1 MASGVYV
8 HLPFCKVHCS
18 YCDFPLTT
26 RQSLSAEYY
35 SALFKEIG
43 MRPAKERSDTLY
55 FGGGTPSLTPAKVL
69 SDLIHAF
76 PLETSAEI
84 TLEANPDDIQP
95 GILKEWKDL
104 GINRL
109 SIGVQSLEEPAL
121 RAMLRVHSAEDSI
134 RAIQEARSAGFQN
147 LNVDLI
153 LGAPEETIEGFLTG
167 LRSLIELRPD
177 HFSIYFIELHER
189 TALFQ
194 QIQSGKFRLMPEEA
208 QIQCYSTA
216 VQLLQREGY
225 QHYEVS
231 NFSLPGKSSC
241 HNLKYWNADFYYGYG
256 LGAASYVDF
265 IRTNNIPE
273 IQGYI
278 RAIQE
283 GKLPVEST
291 VEEDRETQMR
301 NHIIFG
307 MRKREGIDVT
317 NFQSN
322 FGVSPLSLFPEDGCN
337 LIESGMLEV
346 SGDRLRLTFEGM
358 LVSNDILS
366 LVI

>member
-1 MASGVYV
+1 
-8 HLPFCKVHCS
+8 
-18 YCDFPLTT
+18 
-26 RQSLSAEYY
+26 
-35 SALFKEIG
+35 
-43 MRPAKERSDTLY
+43 MRPAKKCSDTLY
-55 FGGGTPSLTPAKVL
+55 FGGGTPSLTPPKVL
-69 SDLIHAF
+69 GDLIHAF

-95 GILKEWKDL
+95 GILNEWKEL

-134 RAIQEARSAGFQN
+134 RAFLEARDTGFQN

-153 LGAPEETIEGFLTG
+153 LGAPEETMEGFLTG
-167 LRSLIELRPD
+167 LKSLIKLRPD

-189 TALFQ
+189 TALYQ

-208 QIQCYSTA
+208 QIQCYTTA
-216 VQLLQREGY
+216 VQILQKEGY

-231 NFSLPGKSSC
+231 NFSLPGKSSR
-241 HNLKYWNADFYYGYG
+241 HNLKYWNGDFYYGYG
-256 LGAASYVDF
+256 LGAASYVDS

-273 IQGYI
+273 IQSYI
-278 RAIQE
+278 RALHE
-283 GKLPVEST
+283 GKLPVESS

-301 NHIIFG
+301 NHLIFG
-307 MRKREGIDVT
+307 MRKREGIGIT

-322 FGVSPLSLFPEDGCN
+322 FGISPLSLFPEDGCN

-346 SGDRLRLTFEGM
+346 SGDRLRLTLEGM
-358 LVSNDILS
+358 LLSNDILS